1 MLLRTVIGLIIIV
14 LLIPAHAGAIV
25 NPLETPNN
33 RFGIHIVD
41 EHDLVDAANLVNGNG
56 GAWGYIAMVI
66 TEDDRDPDKWQRT
79 FDRMRELRLIPMIRL
94 ATRPAGDHW
103 EKPSTDDAKEWADFL
118 DGLNWVIQNRYV
130 ILFNEPNHAKEW
142 GNDLNPEE
150 YAAVAH
156 SFITELKE
164 HSDDFFILPA
174 GFDQA
179 ANNTL
184 DTMSLDR
191 YFQRMYEADKELFS
205 RFDGW
210 TSHSYPNPHFSGSIQ
225 AQGRQSIRGY
235 EWELAVLES
244 RGMRK
249 DIPVFITE
257 TGWAHAEGVAYNPRY
272 QSAEEV
278 TEKYETAFSSVW
290 DDPRIVMV
298 APFILNCQ
306 SPPFDHFSW
315 KKLGTDEY
323 YPVYE
328 RILGIQKVRG
338 TPMQIDNATLA
349 TDTIPPV
356 LLTNGRYHLPIVVR
370 NTGQV
375 LWETDNGW
383 QLVVAGSSYPRYTA
397 SLPPL
402 MPGQETTIPLP
413 FAAPDTEGVAAFVL
427 GLLRDGELVATS
439 SPVYVTVKYPSN
451 PWIRFSV
458 LIRKLLEDG

>member
-56 GAWGYIAMVI
+56 GAGGYIAMVI

-103 EKPSTDDAKEWADFL
+103 EKPSTDDAKGWADFL
-118 DGLNWVIQNRYV
+118 DGLNWVTQNRYV

-191 YFQRMYEADKELFS
+191 YFQRMYEADKEVVA
-205 RFDGW
+205 RVDGW

-298 APFILNCQ
+298 APFILNYQ

-328 RILGIQKVRG
+328 RILGISKVRG
-338 TPMQIDNATLA
+338 LPTQYDSATLS
-349 TDTIPPV
+349 TEHIPPTLV
-356 LLTNGRYHLPIVVR
+356 TNGRYHLPVVVR
-370 NTGQV
+370 NTGQSI
-375 LWETDNGW
+375 WGQDSGW
-383 QLVVAGSSYPRYTA
+383 KLIVSGSSMPRHTFA
-397 SLPPL
+397 VPSLKPN
-402 MPGQETTIPLP
+402 EHAVIPLS
-413 FAAPDTEGVAAFVL
+413 FTAPDAEGAIPLVL
-427 GLLRDGELVATS
+427 GLIKNGDPIDNPSTVLLTIKRPANVWSRLR
-439 SPVYVTVKYPSN
+439 TVIKQ
-451 PWIRFSV
+451 I
-458 LIRKLLEDG
+458 G